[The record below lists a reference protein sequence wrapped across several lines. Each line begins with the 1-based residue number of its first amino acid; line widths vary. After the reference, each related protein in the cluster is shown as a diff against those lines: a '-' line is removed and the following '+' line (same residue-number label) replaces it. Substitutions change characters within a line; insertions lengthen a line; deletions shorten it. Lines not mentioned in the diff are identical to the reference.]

1 MYVSDGLTEE
11 EEEEEEEE
19 EVLLHKQSL
28 DSSVSLT
35 GPCWQ
40 KHEAHG
46 PWPPPELFITVMKP
60 WCVCVC
66 VHVYVCTVRAR

>member
-11 EEEEEEEE
+11 EE
-19 EVLLHKQSL
+19 LLHKQSL

-40 KHEAHG
+40 KHEARG
-46 PWPPPELFITVMKP
+46 PRTPPELFITVMKP
-60 WCVCVC
+60 RCVCVC
-66 VHVYVCTVRAR
+66 VCVCTLYVHAKYV

>member
-1 MYVSDGLTEE
+1 MYCMYVSDGLT

-35 GPCWQ
+35 GPC
-40 KHEAHG
+40 
-46 PWPPPELFITVMKP
+46 
-60 WCVCVC
+60 
-66 VHVYVCTVRAR
+66 